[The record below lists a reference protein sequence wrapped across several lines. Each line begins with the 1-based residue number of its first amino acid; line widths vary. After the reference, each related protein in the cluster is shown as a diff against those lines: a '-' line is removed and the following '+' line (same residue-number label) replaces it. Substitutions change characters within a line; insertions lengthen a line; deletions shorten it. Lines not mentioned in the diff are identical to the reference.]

1 MSVRH
6 IVLINK
12 SSAKI
17 AFSDVDR
24 VASALQ
30 MQLDRDFTPVWGR
43 RAHISPLDSSES
55 IPASAWPIRI
65 VDAPVGGLGIH
76 LDRAH
81 KPYAQVKPTSDWSVT
96 ASHELLEMLAD
107 PFGNHFIQAPDID
120 PKSDGHLVQY
130 LVEVGD
136 PCEVYEY
143 KIDGVAV
150 SDFVTRD
157 YYDES
162 ASTVALDFLGRLSKP
177 YAVPKGCYISW
188 QDPQDNHWHQKTP
201 DGKFTTARTAIHPK
215 RNPRDDRDKAFG
227 PTVEAERH
235 DLPSIRAMYRPVRKG

>member
-1 MSVRH
+1 MTVH
-6 IVLINK
+6 HVALINK

-17 AFSDVDR
+17 PFATLDK
-24 VASALQ
+24 VAQALQ
-30 MQLDRDFTPVWGR
+30 IQLDRDFTPIWGR
-43 RAHISPLDSSES
+43 RAQVSALAPSEPT
-55 IPASAWPIRI
+55 PASAWPIRI

-81 KPYAQVKPTSDWSVT
+81 RPYAQVKPTSDWSVT

-107 PFGNHFIQAPDID
+107 PLGNHFIHAPDID

-136 PCEVYEY
+136 PCEIYEY

-150 SDFVTRD
+150 SDFVTPE

-162 ASTVALDFLGRLSKP
+162 ATAAPLDFLGRLSRP
-177 YAVPKGCYISW
+177 FAVPKGCYISW
-188 QDPQDNHWHQKTP
+188 EDPLDGRWHQKTP
-201 DGKFTTARTAIHPK
+201 EGKFTTGRASIHAR
-215 RNPRDDRDKAFG
+215 RNPREDRDKAFG
-227 PTVEAERH
+227 PEVESARH
-235 DLPSIRAMYRPVRKG
+235 DLPGIRATYRRTA